1 MYLAVCI
8 HTLCSV
14 THHVIS
20 FPSLFCY
27 VYTTNAP
34 INIDHHA
41 LYPLPGMGAW
51 RHGEVLIVS
60 KFPHPHSKL
69 LHQLPIII
77 IGNLAWNTVWKFTY
91 LHRMFLPSYSV
102 VGVPGKPCSSSLL
115 KRFNPFSTV
124 FGTVRFL
131 ICSETRWRLN
141 QWRTIK
147 ACQVMIQN
155 VRKFIEIR
163 GIPLL
168 PLQSETVRATVP
180 YFRRCFPV
188 ASTGIWHD

>member
-41 LYPLPGMGAW
+41 LYPRPGMGAW
-51 RHGEVLIVS
+51 RGEVLIVS

-131 ICSETRWRLN
+131 ICSGTRWRLN

-147 ACQVMIQN
+147 ACQN
-155 VRKFIEIR
+155 VRKLWSRMSIFRKFIEIY
-163 GIPLL
+163 GSKSPPLGL
-168 PLQSETVRATVP
+168 
-180 YFRRCFPV
+180 FRY
-188 ASTGIWHD
+188 